1 MVPWAIPGYVSIL
14 LWKTGMFNSQ
24 FGLLNQ
30 WMERLGLQAV
40 RWLANDVSAFLC
52 CTVVNLW
59 LALPFM
65 IMIMDGALQAV
76 DKSYYESAIL
86 DGATWLQRAVHI
98 TIPEIRGIIGPGC
111 PDHPVHHLQ
120 TVRCSLS
127 AYPAGRSPYR
137 RQHPHHPDL
146 RTRKRLYYQ
155 QLRIQLGGVHDYLR
169 RADPLLNRGEQTQKG
184 GLIHDDAPTRRTR
197 RALAHLL
204 LHLLFLA
211 ICFATLVPILYA
223 VSVSLN
229 ADNSLLSSN
238 FRFIPEQFT
247 LRNYQAVFT
256 QEPVMLW
263 LGNTLILALATV
275 AICLAVSVPAAYVF
289 SRMRFKGRRPVLR
302 LLILLYSFPSV
313 LSMFAIYR
321 LLSPLGLVNTHLGLI
336 LIYTGTMA
344 EFGLLNMKGY
354 FDTIPVEIEEA
365 ASIDG
370 ASRAQIVLRV
380 VLPLAQPSILVT
392 AVQVLIYVWN
402 EYLFATTFMTGAE
415 HYTLAAGLYSLQA
428 TEISGSW
435 PVFAAASLVVS
446 LPILVVF
453 FAIQRHMTSGLTAGG
468 VKG

>member
-1 MVPWAIPGYVSIL
+1 M
-14 LWKTGMFNSQ
+14 TMH
-24 FGLLNQ
+24 
-30 WMERLGLQAV
+30 
-40 RWLANDVSAFLC
+40 
-52 CTVVNLW
+52 
-59 LALPFM
+59 
-65 IMIMDGALQAV
+65 
-76 DKSYYESAIL
+76 
-86 DGATWLQRAVHI
+86 QR
-98 TIPEIRGIIGPGC
+98 
-111 PDHPVHHLQ
+111 
-120 TVRCSLS
+120 
-127 AYPAGRSPYR
+127 
-137 RQHPHHPDL
+137 
-146 RTRKRLYYQ
+146 
-155 QLRIQLGGVHDYLR
+155 
-169 RADPLLNRGEQTQKG
+169 
-184 GLIHDDAPTRRTR
+184 RRTQ

-289 SRMRFKGRRPVLR
+289 SRMRFRGRRPVLR
-302 LLILLYSFPSV
+302 LLVLLYSFPSV

>member
-1 MVPWAIPGYVSIL
+1 M
-14 LWKTGMFNSQ
+14 
-24 FGLLNQ
+24 
-30 WMERLGLQAV
+30 
-40 RWLANDVSAFLC
+40 
-52 CTVVNLW
+52 
-59 LALPFM
+59 
-65 IMIMDGALQAV
+65 
-76 DKSYYESAIL
+76 
-86 DGATWLQRAVHI
+86 
-98 TIPEIRGIIGPGC
+98 
-111 PDHPVHHLQ
+111 
-120 TVRCSLS
+120 
-127 AYPAGRSPYR
+127 
-137 RQHPHHPDL
+137 
-146 RTRKRLYYQ
+146 
-155 QLRIQLGGVHDYLR
+155 
-169 RADPLLNRGEQTQKG
+169 
-184 GLIHDDAPTRRTR
+184 
-197 RALAHLL
+197 
-204 LHLLFLA
+204 
-211 ICFATLVPILYA
+211 PILYA

-289 SRMRFKGRRPVLR
+289 SRMRFKGRRPVLQ
-302 LLILLYSFPSV
+302 LLVLLYSFPSV

-321 LLSPLGLVNTHLGLI
+321 LLSPLGRVNTHLGLI